1 MHDSGKLPAASKHF
15 FVCIKNIFP
24 THSARHHVSLVGV
37 VSNSSE
43 QQWTAIRQLCR
54 EENNLKAF
62 CLEDTFGTWM
72 GLLWHFNSVHCLWAQ
87 CCALYSVRK
96 GGGEW
101 RSRESL
107 RSRWLFRW
115 DELGDESSWR
125 NEAKCAEP
133 SRAAVS
139 LPTRAPTGVIEGFNF
154 NYVGSAVV
162 I

>member
-1 MHDSGKLPAASKHF
+1 MPDSGKLPAASKHF
-15 FVCIKNIFP
+15 FVCIKTFFP
-24 THSARHHVSLVGV
+24 GSVCKASRLPGGG
-37 VSNSSE
+37 SE
-43 QQWTAIRQLCR
+43 QQQWTAIRQLCR

-72 GLLWHFNSVHCLWAQ
+72 GFLWHFNSVHCPWAQ
-87 CCALYSVRK
+87 CCALYSVRM

-101 RSRESL
+101 RSREPL
-107 RSRWLFRW
+107 RSRWLFRR
-115 DELGDESSWR
+115 DELGDECSWR
-125 NEAKCAEP
+125 NGAKCAEQ